1 MKTGKLAIRPW
12 LSCPYNE
19 HMLVDL
25 PSSVSQGEN
34 LSEIKPPLS
43 AAVSPSHETQ
53 TIRSLGHLFSISS
66 PFPWQ
71 CFVQVESKYEKE
83 F

>member
-1 MKTGKLAIRPW
+1 MIFYGTDVIQNFYSGRGGAPFFGNGTEVEIPF
-12 LSCPYNE
+12 
-19 HMLVDL
+19 
-25 PSSVSQGEN
+25 
-34 LSEIKPPLS
+34 EIKPPLS